1 MRTLSA
7 RRDSRPLQTKVRDI
21 QYTRPRFMDINKVQL
36 LKREPS
42 EGSSY
47 ESYRTSIIIRIR
59 INSALNYGSILRKT

>member
-21 QYTRPRFMDINKVQL
+21 QYTRLRFMDINKVQL
-36 LKREPS
+36 LREPS

-47 ESYRTSIIIRIR
+47 ESYRISIIIRIR
-59 INSALNYGSILRKT
+59 INSALNYESRLCKT